1 MVIVGWDGSAGGE
14 DALELGRLLAFALG
28 DDYAAVSVMVTG
40 ASPHARTEL
49 DDGRGAR
56 VVVAP
61 SVAVGLN
68 DVAVEEGATAVVVGS
83 SHRSALGRVM
93 FGTDAEHLAR
103 IISCPVAVAPRGFA
117 RRYAAR
123 LHNIEAEF
131 DGSPQ
136 SRRALD
142 LAARIAEGNGGSVRV
157 RAPRALRAEVE
168 RILPGLPRG
177 VVYEVDED
185 EGSEESA
192 ADLRILPGHARTG
205 AHAAHA
211 AAGVMLM
218 F

>member
-1 MVIVGWDGSAGGE
+1 MVIVGWDGSPGGE
-14 DALELGRLLAFALG
+14 DALELGRLLATALE
-28 DDYAAVSVMVTG
+28 DEHSAVSVMVTG
-40 ASPHARTEL
+40 ASPHTRAEL
-49 DDGRGAR
+49 DGGPGGR

-68 DVAVEEGATAVVVGS
+68 DVALEENAAAVVVGS
-83 SHRSALGRVM
+83 SHRSALGRVL

-123 LHNIEAEF
+123 LRRIDVDY

-142 LAARIAEGNGGSVRV
+142 LAARIAQSDDGSVRV
-157 RAPRALRAEVE
+157 RVPAGLRRDVEQILAE
-168 RILPGLPRG
+168 LPRG
-177 VVYEVDED
+177 VVYEVED
-185 EGSEESA
+185 EAAPAGT

-205 AHAAHA
+205 EHAAHA
-211 AAGVMLM
+211 AAGVLLM

>member
-14 DALELGRLLAFALG
+14 DALELGRLLAIALG
-28 DDYAAVSVMVTG
+28 DEYAAVSVMVTG
-40 ASPHARTEL
+40 TSPHARAEL
-49 DDGRGAR
+49 DGGPDGR

-68 DVAVEEGATAVVVGS
+68 EVAIEEGAAAVVVGS
-83 SHRSALGRVM
+83 SHRGTLGRVL

-103 IISCPVAVAPRGFA
+103 IISCPVAVAPRGFS

-123 LHNIEAEF
+123 LLHIEVEY

-142 LAARIAEGNGGSVRV
+142 LAAQIAQSDDGSVRV
-157 RAPRALRAEVE
+157 HAPGGLRPDVE
-168 RILPGLPRG
+168 GILPELPRG
-177 VVYEVDED
+177 VVYEVDD
-185 EGSEESA
+185 EAAPGGT

-211 AAGVMLM
+211 AAGVMLVI
-218 F
+218 